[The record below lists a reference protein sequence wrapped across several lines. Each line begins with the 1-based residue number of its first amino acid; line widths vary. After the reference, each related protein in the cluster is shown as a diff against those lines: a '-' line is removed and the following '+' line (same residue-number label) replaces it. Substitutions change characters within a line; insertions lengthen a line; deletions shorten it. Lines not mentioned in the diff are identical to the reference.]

1 MSTKIICLGV
11 ATHDI
16 FMFVDEMPARGGKFR
31 AHAAEMVGGGMV
43 ANAAV
48 AVA

>member
-1 MSTKIICLGV
+1 VSTKIIYLGV
-11 ATHDI
+11 VTHDI
-16 FMFVDEMPARGGKFR
+16 VIFVDEMPARGGKFW